1 MTLRPLK
8 AATGTWTARGTQYE
22 LVFTEEPNGGV
33 LVSWP
38 AGKWMGRAHFYEQ
51 STHIRLVSLAGKLL
65 RGDETSIVEILNL
78 QRDPLSKWGL

>member
-1 MTLRPLK
+1 MSLRKLQ
-8 AATGTWTARGTQYE
+8 AATGTWTARGSQYE

-51 STHIRLVSLAGKLL
+51 STQIRLVSLAGKLL
-65 RGDETSIVEILNL
+65 RGDENSIVEILAT
-78 QRDPLSKWGL
+78 QRDPLSKWSL